1 MHWVCESRRDNQSI
15 TGYLITSTL
24 HAFSGTASIIMRPA
38 LAILALVSLTRALP
52 VDQGGK
58 PLIYVHE
65 FSFQISIQIPMM
77 TPKCSV
83 DPLIL
88 EPEITILTT
97 ASFSPGFE
105 FSWSRCP
112 QDPDKMKTMMT
123 TLRQNSGA
131 RQLTVFSPFF
141 NHFLVWGR

>member
-1 MHWVCESRRDNQSI
+1 
-15 TGYLITSTL
+15 
-24 HAFSGTASIIMRPA
+24 MRPA

-105 FSWSRCP
+105 FS
-112 QDPDKMKTMMT
+112 
-123 TLRQNSGA
+123 
-131 RQLTVFSPFF
+131 
-141 NHFLVWGR
+141 